1 MGWFSKTRYFKC
13 PVRVIRGGK
22 VKTCGMK
29 FLTLEQLLQH
39 TDRSHGGRG
48 REL

>member
-1 MGWFSKTRYFKC
+1 MGWFERQRKFKC
-13 PVRVIRGGK
+13 PVKVVRGDK

-29 FLTLEQLLQH
+29 FLTLEQLLAH
-39 TDRSHGGRG
+39 ADRSHGGRG